1 MTTKHWT
8 FLVVGITAV
17 MALGLRE
24 ARASFLQVP
33 HIGGRDGG
41 LSGNVVAT
49 PLDGPSTLLINPA
62 GVVARPGT
70 EVTASIA
77 ASTMSGRYANS
88 QTGYD
93 QKTSEMPYGPLLWV
107 GSDWLAP
114 WYVGTG
120 LYGTV
125 GSAFNFAA
133 QPSAGVPEQ
142 FLSESGVIEWG
153 LVVGR
158 ELMPG
163 LRFGLQL
170 APKWGRIRTRAPSP
184 FGLVD
189 FDVDGFGVSGS
200 TGLLYDLSPQT
211 TLGLSYRS
219 PGVVYMNGGG
229 TVGGQ
234 DEDVAIDFHTPQNV
248 IFGVAHKL
256 TPRLLVTAQAT
267 WTDYPNFANGIFEF
281 DQHPQLNQPFI
292 QRARSIFRYGIGA
305 EYAWTDWLWL
315 RTGVSREEWMMEAS
329 ALSPLLY
336 DTTDFMMML
345 GLGIAQGPW
354 LIDANVGYAIMND
367 RLVTTAD
374 QANFPGKY
382 EIEASPGITISTT
395 YRFGVGAGR

>member
-1 MTTKHWT
+1 MITKHGAL
-8 FLVVGITAV
+8 LVAGLVG
-17 MALGLRE
+17 LLGFGLRE

-33 HIGGRDGG
+33 HVGGRDGG
-41 LSGNVVAT
+41 MAGNVVAT
-49 PLDGPSTLLINPA
+49 PFEGSSILLLNPA

-70 EVTASIA
+70 DVTASIA
-77 ASTMSGRYANS
+77 TSTMSGRYANP

-93 QKTSEMPYGPLLWV
+93 QKSSEMPYGPLLWV

-133 QPSAGVPEQ
+133 QPSAGVPQQ

-170 APKWGRIRTRAPSP
+170 APKWGRIRTRTPSP
-184 FGLVD
+184 FGPVD
-189 FDVDGFGVSGS
+189 FDVDGFGVSGT
-200 TGLLYDLSPQT
+200 TGLLYDLSSQT

-219 PGVVYMNGGG
+219 PGIVYMRGDG

-234 DEDVAIDFHTPQNV
+234 DEDVSIDFHTPQNV
-248 IFGVAHKL
+248 IFGLAHKL

-267 WTDYPNFANGIFEF
+267 WTDYPNFANGTFEF
-281 DQHPQLNQPFI
+281 DQHPLLDQPFI
-292 QRARSIFRYGIGA
+292 HSARSTFRYGAGA
-305 EYAWTDWLWL
+305 EYTWTDWLWL
-315 RTGVSREEWMMEAS
+315 RAGMSREEWMMQAS
-329 ALSPLLY
+329 SLSPLLY
-336 DTTDFMMML
+336 DTTDFAMMI
-345 GLGIAQGPW
+345 GLGIAQGHW

-367 RLVTTAD
+367 RLVTTDD
-374 QANFPGKY
+374 QAIFPGRY
-382 EIEASPGITISTT
+382 QIETSPGITISAT
-395 YRFGVGAGR
+395 YRFGAEQGR